1 MDCTE
6 YLKLLWQELLESFN
20 HLPTLG
26 MVQFHS
32 SIFYCYSL
40 WHGSELRNET
50 PEVTGPLKEP

>member
-32 SIFYCYSL
+32 SILLLFL
-40 WHGSELRNET
+40 MAWKRNAMKLRGDWT
-50 PEVTGPLKEP
+50 RKEPT